1 MERSAAKS
9 TPTVEMRRVVSASEA
24 LGEIDATDP
33 LSEIEAPRAGWA
45 SSAWCRSNSIGDR

>member
-9 TPTVEMRRVVSASEA
+9 TLTVEMRRVVSASEA

>member
-33 LSEIEAPRAGWA
+33 LSEIEAHKGRLGELGVV
-45 SSAWCRSNSIGDR
+45 SLELDRG